1 MSYSKRCTMVGFF
14 LIHEKIVTANMI
26 LSTEPVD
33 MMIEADENLHIEDAW
48 KAIEECIEFNMFL

>member
-1 MSYSKRCTMVGFF
+1 MVGFF